1 MIHSAVCWYAECCNA
16 ERCYAECCGT
26 LDHHFEVLIHV
37 MIQRRRE
44 ILDSWLYFLLENINH
59 M

>member
-1 MIHSAVCWYAECCNA
+1 MPNVVMLIVVMLSV
-16 ERCYAECCGT
+16 
-26 LDHHFEVLIHV
+26 EVLIHV

-44 ILDSWLYFLLENINH
+44 ILDSWLYFLLENVNH